1 MDLSKCIGENCPIKD
16 KCYRHIGPSSLVW
29 QSWHSYKYVEGEGCS
44 DFIDTPV
51 KTK

>member
-1 MDLSKCIGENCPIKD
+1 MDLSKCIGENCPIKE
-16 KCYRHIGPSSLVW
+16 KCYRHIGPSGLQ

-44 DFIDTPV
+44 DFIDKPV